1 MTNLT
6 KSNSTESGKAASLDK
21 LSAKASTWP
30 FKKIKKSAA
39 AFESTPPIYS
49 CSSTTASDNDHSN
62 QPSTDSQSDS
72 EPKVETVK
80 LTPQEALG
88 MSFNSHL
95 ETYTNYICVRGTP
108 EALVLA
114 HLQLFQIRCRF
125 PVL

>member
-1 MTNLT
+1 MTNST
-6 KSNSTESGKAASLDK
+6 KSNSTKSGKAASLDK

-39 AFESTPPIYS
+39 ASELMPPIYS
-49 CSSTTASDNDHSN
+49 CSFTTASNNDHSN
-62 QPSTDSQSDS
+62 QPSTDSQSDG
-72 EPKVETVK
+72 EPEVETVE

-88 MSFNSHL
+88 MSFNYHF

-114 HLQLFQIRCRF
+114 HLQLFQI
-125 PVL
+125 